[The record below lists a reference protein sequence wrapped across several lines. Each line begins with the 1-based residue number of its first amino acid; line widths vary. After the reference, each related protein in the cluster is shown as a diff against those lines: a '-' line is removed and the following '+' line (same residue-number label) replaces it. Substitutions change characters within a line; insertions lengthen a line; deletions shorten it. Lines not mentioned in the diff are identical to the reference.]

1 MWLRE
6 ISYQHCYRGH
16 QGVQDTDSKGSP
28 TSKGLS
34 EIELRVRV
42 VIIVVRVNELDV
54 AVVDQLSDH
63 GYAGPEASSP
73 ALEDDGLAKRTGA
86 VTGSGV

>member
-1 MWLRE
+1 MFKPLL
-6 ISYQHCYRGH
+6 ISAFLLTGAHTALA
-16 QGVQDTDSKGSP
+16 DTATTYDFTGF
-28 TSKGLS
+28 
-34 EIELRVRV
+34 
-42 VIIVVRVNELDV
+42 NELDI